1 MKWIAIAAFAILTAC
16 TEPQEDVQTVVIQSE
31 PIDRP
36 RLILPPVDRF
46 TARPVEWTIVT
57 PDNVEQV
64 FADMKARGEAPA
76 LFVVTERGY
85 ENIATNVQESLR
97 IIIQQQAQIDGYR
110 RYYVITD
117 GNIQEYNTSLQQ

>member
-1 MKWIAIAAFAILTAC
+1 MKWIVIAALAILTAC
-16 TEPQEDVQTVVIQSE
+16 TESQQAVTPIVIQSE

-36 RLILPPVDRF
+36 NLILPSVDRF
-46 TARPVEWTIVT
+46 TAKPVEWTIVT

-64 FADMKARGEAPA
+64 FADMQARGEAPA

-117 GNIQEYNTSLQQ
+117 GRIQEHNTASH